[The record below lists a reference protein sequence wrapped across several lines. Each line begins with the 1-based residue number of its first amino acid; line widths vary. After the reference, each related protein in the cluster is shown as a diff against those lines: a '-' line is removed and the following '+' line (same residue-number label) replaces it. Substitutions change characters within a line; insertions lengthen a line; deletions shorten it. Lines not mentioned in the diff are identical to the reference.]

1 MANQSYQNKVVW
13 ITGASS
19 GIGRELALVY
29 AENGAD
35 LVLSARREP
44 LLKDIADEISK
55 MGRECLVIPLDVTDE
70 NAFLSA
76 TEEIQ
81 KTFDRLDVVI
91 ANAGFGVIGRIDELS
106 ADEWRRQLDVNV
118 TGLALTARFAIPYLK
133 KTKGRIALVGSVAA
147 MLPSPQTGAYSA
159 SKAAVSSIGQTL
171 SMELHGTGVTCST
184 LHPGFV
190 ESNIGRI
197 DNDGTFHPDRE
208 DPRPSKLMW
217 PTRKA
222 ADTMFKAIHK
232 RKRELVFTGHGKIFG
247 FIGRHWP
254 GLVHIALSRIK
265 LT

>member
-19 GIGRELALVY
+19 GIGRELAFVY
-29 AENGAD
+29 AEKGAD

-44 LLKDIADEISK
+44 LLKDIAAEISK
-55 MGRECLVIPLDVTDE
+55 MGRKSLVIPFDVTDE
-70 NAFLSA
+70 GAFRSA
-76 TEEIQ
+76 AENIH

-91 ANAGFGVIGRIDELS
+91 ANAGFGVIGRIEDLT

-118 TGLALTARFAIPYLK
+118 TGLALTARFAIPHLK

-208 DPRPSKLMW
+208 DPRPAQLMW

-232 RKRELVFTGHGKIFG
+232 RKREFVFTGHGKILG

-254 GLVHIALSRIK
+254 GLTHVAMSRLK
-265 LT
+265 LM